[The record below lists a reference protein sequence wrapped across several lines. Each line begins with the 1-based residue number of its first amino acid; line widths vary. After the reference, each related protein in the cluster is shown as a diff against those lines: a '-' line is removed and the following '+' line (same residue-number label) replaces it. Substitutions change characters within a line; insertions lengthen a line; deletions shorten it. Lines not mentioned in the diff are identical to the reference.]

1 MYYIFFIH
9 SSVDGQL
16 GYFHVRGAYIFFN
29 YSFVWVYSQEWVAR
43 SYGNSIFSFL
53 KNFHTVFHSGCTSW
67 HSSQQ
72 CMRIPF
78 SLHLLQQLLIVDF
91 LMMARLTGMRWY
103 LIIVLIFSSL
113 IISDVEHLFTC
124 LLAIC
129 MSSLEKCL
137 LRSSAHCW
145 LGYLFNFCWIVWV
158 FGCFGA

>member
-1 MYYIFFIH
+1 MYYTFFIH

-29 YSFVWVYSQEWVAR
+29 YSFVWVYSQEWLAR

-53 KNFHTVFHSGCTSW
+53 KNFHTVFHSGCTSL
-67 HSSQQ
+67 HSYQQ

-78 SLHLLQQLLIVDF
+78 SLHPPQHLLFVDF
-91 LMMARLTGMRWY
+91 LMMASLTGMRWC

-129 MSSLEKCL
+129 MSSLEKC
-137 LRSSAHCW
+137 
-145 LGYLFNFCWIVWV
+145 Y
-158 FGCFGA
+158 